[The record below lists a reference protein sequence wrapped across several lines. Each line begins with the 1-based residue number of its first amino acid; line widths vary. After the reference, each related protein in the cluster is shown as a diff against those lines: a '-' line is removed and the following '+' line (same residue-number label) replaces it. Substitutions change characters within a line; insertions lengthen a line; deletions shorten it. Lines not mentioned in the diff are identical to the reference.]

1 MAKKRQPKNQLK
13 VEVRDGQQSAPGG
26 SSAYFLRNVS
36 YWNPPAWQE
45 AYAWRAFVER
55 QPFASIC
62 RDAIANYLNSLDWSV
77 SARDSTKRDEL
88 KGQTKHY
95 TKLFEKGNVSYWDLD
110 FAGQVEWF
118 VKDLFTLPFGT
129 ASEIGRL
136 DNSPNGK
143 VMWIRPLDGGTLAP
157 TLNADYPV
165 VQSAPNTGIAPI
177 YLPREFVSRVYL
189 SPRTEIR
196 REGWGYAPPER
207 IARAIEMMSAGDTYF
222 AQLLLNTPEAGV
234 LDLVDMDKTSA
245 TEWAREAQKLF
256 YGVDPLKIPVLYEHE
271 KPAVWIPFG
280 RPPSEIMYDTV
291 TLRYAAILC
300 AGYGLTLSDIGFPSA
315 SNGGDTLA
323 GTIRME
329 RVGKS
334 SGKAI
339 AKKKH
344 EVYRNQ
350 ILPETLKFKFIDYD
364 DEKNVSK
371 GRARLATAQA
381 SNIWIVNRSFKPSEM
396 RQQAIAEGLIDIDIP
411 EDIDQND
418 PEFENVMQPGFGG
431 GQAKSTQPSKNPSDG
446 GQGQIKPQQIVQKHM
461 VEAEAGISKAAFGV
475 NNIMLTLLD
484 QVRSNLDDGE
494 MLVWDEYIDD
504 FLLGKSDIEEE
515 DLRGV
520 FDGISQNSA
529 SLLRHQK
536 WTMEVAKNLA
546 RSLLESEKSALEDQN
561 LSYLRAKAEEDF
573 IAGVADDII
582 EPEVESVDLTPYEE
596 KLYGV
601 IFDSLIESVS
611 KYIMLMSKSGIL
623 DNKLQ
628 VDPTELK
635 DNNIKMSREI
645 SKNVVQNFPSILS
658 AVMEHGAEYLQT
670 IIVESIGEDNGK

>member
-1 MAKKRQPKNQLK
+1 MAKKRQPKSAVK

-26 SSAYFLRNVS
+26 TSAFFLRNVS
-36 YWNPPAWQE
+36 YWSPPAWQQAE
-45 AYAWRAFVER
+45 AWRAFVER

-62 RDAIANYLNSLDWSV
+62 RDAIANYLNSLDWSI

-88 KGQTKHY
+88 KGQIKHY
-95 TKLFEKGNVSYWDLD
+95 TKLFERGNAYYYDLD
-110 FAGQVEWF
+110 FSGQVEWF

-129 ASEIGRL
+129 ASELGRL

-143 VMWIRPLDGGTLAP
+143 VVWIKPIDGGTLAP
-157 TLNADYPV
+157 TLNHDYPV
-165 VQSAPNTGIAPI
+165 VQSAPNTGINPI
-177 YLPREFVSRVYL
+177 YLGREFVSRVYL

-207 IARAIEMMSAGDTYF
+207 IARAIEMMSTGDTYY
-222 AQLLLNTPEAGV
+222 AQLLLNTPEAGI

-245 TEWAREAQKLF
+245 TDWAKEAQKLF
-256 YGVDPLKIPVLYEHE
+256 YGVDPMKIPVLYEHE
-271 KPAVWIPFG
+271 KPAQWISFG
-280 RPPSEIMYDTV
+280 RPPSEIMYDSI

-350 ILPETLKFKFIDYD
+350 ILPDTLKFRFIDYD

-381 SNIWIVNRSFKPSEM
+381 SNIWITNRSFLPSEM
-396 RQQAIAEGLIDIDIP
+396 RQQAMAEGLIDIDIP

-418 PEFENVMQPGFGG
+418 VEFESLVQPGFGG
-431 GQAKSTQPSKNPSDG
+431 SLSKNTANSKNPSEG
-446 GQGQIKPQQIVQKHM
+446 GQGQTIPQQIVQKNL
-461 VEAEAGISKAAFGV
+461 VEAEVGISKSAFNV
-475 NNIMLTLLD
+475 NSVMQTLLD
-484 QVRSNLDDGE
+484 QVRSNLEDGE
-494 MLVWDEYIDD
+494 MEVWEEYVDG
-504 FLLGKSDIEEE
+504 FLTGKSDIEEE
-515 DLRGV
+515 DLRGA
-520 FDGISQNSA
+520 FDAIIQTSS
-529 SLLRHQK
+529 SMLRHQQ
-536 WTMEVAKNLA
+536 WTKNVASGLSESVLKSAKEEMEEKLLSVA
-546 RSLLESEKSALEDQN
+546 RSQAEMDFIEGKTDDIVEPEITPVLLESHAVN
-561 LSYLRAKAEEDF
+561 
-573 IAGVADDII
+573 
-582 EPEVESVDLTPYEE
+582 
-596 KLYGV
+596 LYGV
-601 IFDSLIESVS
+601 IYDSLIESVS
-611 KYIMLMSKSGIL
+611 KHIILMSKFGIL
-623 DNKLQ
+623 EGNLQ

-645 SKNVVQNFPSILS
+645 GKEVVSNFPTILS
-658 AVMEHGAEYLQT
+658 AVMEQGAEYLQT
-670 IIVESIGEDNGK
+670 IIGEDNGK